1 MKDAALNDVR
11 DSFGGIGGVV
21 HELPLLSAGMSW
33 LLLSS
38 PSTFRWEQ
46 LSDRTCSSNPRIR
59 PAAWR
64 RLPRL
69 GYCCALRGSFVSA
82 LRPRPCEQTAMQ
94 NRMGSIHDVLSA
106 TCVVP

>member
-11 DSFGGIGGVV
+11 DGFGGIGGVV
-21 HELPLLSAGMSW
+21 HELPPLSTGMSW

-38 PSTFRWEQ
+38 PSTFRWEL
-46 LSDRTCSSNPRIR
+46 LSDRTCSFNPRIR

-69 GYCCALRGSFVSA
+69 GNCCALRGSFVSA
-82 LRPRPCEQTAMQ
+82 LRPRPCEWTTIQ
-94 NRMGSIHDVLSA
+94 NHGGCIS
-106 TCVVP
+106 